1 MRGRQRKG
9 PRARRS
15 QPVLWSSG
23 FGKRRHD
30 RPSPSCGV
38 GKIHT
43 RSIPA
48 AGRDSPH
55 ALHHETRTAP
65 RQPRRAARRDRPDRR
80 GDARPADPARSIIDR
95 LIAVK
100 RTSASGS
107 AFRPGR
113 EASMMRRVAERHR
126 GLLPLDTVEGI
137 WRVIIATFTWVQ
149 APFSV
154 HADVSGGDAPMRDSA
169 RFHFGFT
176 VPYRPHPTCAAVVE
190 AVAASR
196 GDLGIFRLDPEGSAP
211 PSPEAPWWEGLV
223 GEGRPKV
230 IARLP
235 FIERPTHPAG
245 TPVSWWPTPST
256 IRPPP
261 SATGCSTRPARELV
275 SRERPCP
282 AGPLRRGGSAR
293 SCHGRAPPSSRRAG
307 RGRRP
312 AIARGPGADRRERG
326 KPRRD
331 RQPRRPVPGV
341 TQGRRGPVLSSRR
354 ASCVRRAA

>member
-1 MRGRQRKG
+1 
-9 PRARRS
+9 
-15 QPVLWSSG
+15 
-23 FGKRRHD
+23 
-30 RPSPSCGV
+30 
-38 GKIHT
+38 
-43 RSIPA
+43 
-48 AGRDSPH
+48 
-55 ALHHETRTAP
+55 
-65 RQPRRAARRDRPDRR
+65 
-80 GDARPADPARSIIDR
+80 
-95 LIAVK
+95 
-100 RTSASGS
+100 
-107 AFRPGR
+107 
-113 EASMMRRVAERHR
+113 MMRRVAERHR

-245 TPVSWWPTPST
+245 TPVFVVANPLDDPAAAQRDWVLHAARLESWSP
-256 IRPPP
+256 
-261 SATGCSTRPARELV
+261 E
-275 SRERPCP
+275 
-282 AGPLRRGGSAR
+282 SAR
-293 SCHGRAPPSSRRAG
+293 ALQDLYGEVVARAAVTDGHRLLLAVPG